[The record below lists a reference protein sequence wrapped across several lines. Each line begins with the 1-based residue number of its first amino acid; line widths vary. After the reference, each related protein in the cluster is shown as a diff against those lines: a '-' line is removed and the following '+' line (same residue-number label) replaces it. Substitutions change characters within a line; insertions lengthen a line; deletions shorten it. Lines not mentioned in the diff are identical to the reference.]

1 MFYKLSL
8 LLALNIVISPLLI
21 NSVNSQASVNRL
33 AKRPP
38 PPKRIP
44 PNKVKPGG
52 GLDSGLSACSQQQ
65 KSLIA
70 LVPVD
75 NPVLSTQSHPSFLF
89 YIPDTASA
97 VSHSEFSLFTADEK
111 TRIYSTT
118 VDLSQ
123 TPMIVKIDLP
133 NSEEYALETEE
144 LYHWYFKVY
153 CKKSSSQA
161 YVDVDG
167 WIKRVNSTSLTE
179 QQIQAASP
187 EVWYDSIAKVAE
199 QTIAEPQNSKARDR
213 LLKLLQHIEQEHL
226 IDVDIKPTTAPA
238 IDSSQP

>member
-21 NSVNSQASVNRL
+21 DSVNPQTLAARQL

-52 GLDSGLSACSQQQ
+52 GLDSSLSACSKQQ

-75 NPVLSTQSHPSFLF
+75 NPVVSTQSYPSFLF

-97 VSHSEFSLFTADEK
+97 ISHSEFSLFTANEK
-111 TRIYSTT
+111 TQVYSTT

-123 TPMIVKIDLP
+123 TPAIIKIDLP
-133 NSEEYALETEE
+133 NSTEYALETEE

-167 WIKRVNSTSLTE
+167 WIKRIDSTSLTE

-187 EVWYDSIAKVAE
+187 DVWYDSIALVTE
-199 QTIAEPQNSKARDR
+199 RLIAEPQDSQARDR
-213 LLKLLQHIEQEHL
+213 LLKLLQHIEQGQL
-226 IDVDIKPTTAPA
+226 VDVKIETIAPTVK
-238 IDSSQP
+238 